1 MPLGLGVSEIN
12 IKKGSDKRRMSILL
26 IILFILSLIIIWL
39 ISSTIF
45 SKLGDLFLRIKNYL
59 EKSINK

>member
-1 MPLGLGVSEIN
+1 
-12 IKKGSDKRRMSILL
+12 MSILL
-26 IILFILSLIIIWL
+26 MILFILSLTIIWL

-45 SKLGDLFLRIKNYL
+45 NKLGDLFLKIKNYL